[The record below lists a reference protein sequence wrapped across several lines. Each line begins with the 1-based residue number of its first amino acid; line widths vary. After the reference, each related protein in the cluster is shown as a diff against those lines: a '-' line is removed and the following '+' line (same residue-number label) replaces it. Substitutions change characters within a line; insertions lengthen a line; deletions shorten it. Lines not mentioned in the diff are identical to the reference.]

1 MHLKL
6 LSNTF
11 EAKLRSK
18 KIKQLDI
25 GYKSKWN
32 CPPRDEND
40 ATNLVSF
47 EAEKSNKASINN
59 KNK

>member
-6 LSNTF
+6 LSKTF

-25 GYKSKWN
+25 GYKSK
-32 CPPRDEND
+32 
-40 ATNLVSF
+40 
-47 EAEKSNKASINN
+47 
-59 KNK
+59 